1 MAMPGVRLVAV
12 RRQSLVALALVVAVV
27 IENARSGSSDTAWQA
42 VVLGSVVLA
51 LLCLS
56 PAAIA
61 TTPRWYRIG
70 ATVVALLLT
79 AAAVDEITAGSVYA
93 VPAAVVAWLTTA
105 PISQTRVG

>member
-1 MAMPGVRLVAV
+1 MPRVRLVAV

-27 IENARSGSSDTAWQA
+27 IENARSGSSDTVWEA
-42 VVLGSVVLA
+42 VVLVSVVLA

-61 TTPRWYRIG
+61 STSRRYRIA
-70 ATVVALLLT
+70 ATVLALLLT
-79 AAAVDEITAGSVYA
+79 AAAVAEIAGGSVYA

-105 PISQTRVG
+105 PINQTRVG